1 MIYRLLADMVLVL
14 HFAFVLWVVFGW
26 LAVRRWRWVMWLHL
40 PVAAYGALIELVGWQ
55 CPLTPLE
62 QRLRR
67 LGGEAGFEGGF
78 IEHYL
83 EFLLYPGWM
92 DHTVQILLGI
102 AVLLVN
108 AGGYWWALRGG
119 MSPASKSAANAG
131 SSSAAKKGGSKL
143 HKHQHHRG
151 A

>member
-1 MIYRLLADMVLVL
+1 MMYRLLADMVLVL
-14 HFAFVLWVVFGW
+14 HLAFVLWVVLGW

-40 PVAAYGALIELVGWQ
+40 RFAAYGALIELVGWQ

-62 QRLRR
+62 QHLRR

-83 EFLLYPGWM
+83 EFLLYPGWL

-102 AVLLVN
+102 AVPLVN

-119 MSPASKSAANAG
+119 
-131 SSSAAKKGGSKL
+131 SSSALQSPTKRHRSKL
-143 HKHQHHRG
+143 YKDQHHRG